1 MKTRREVL
9 KTIAKQGNC
18 EGIKCFDCP
27 YYEGKCPDSEIIK
40 RIGAMAILRMFPE
53 VEENSKTSCIYCEY
67 YTTCYKLRYDR
78 SVYDKGCEDFER
90 DEFYTELSE
99 GEIYV

>member
-1 MKTRREVL
+1 MPEK
-9 KTIAKQGNC
+9 
-18 EGIKCFDCP
+18 
-27 YYEGKCPDSEIIK
+27 
-40 RIGAMAILRMFPE
+40 E
-53 VEENSKTSCIYCEY
+53 VEENSKTSCIYCEH